1 MQFRYFVL
9 LKCFFFRF
17 IVVVFFCMVKDV
29 IDLDIVSLVVDNKEN
44 LVVVFLIMFLLEV
57 KCIFIVCVFF
67 LNLRYSKVY

>member
-1 MQFRYFVL
+1 M
-9 LKCFFFRF
+9 
-17 IVVVFFCMVKDV
+17 VVFFCMVKDV

-44 LVVVFLIMFLLEV
+44 LVVVLLIMFLLEV

>member
-1 MQFRYFVL
+1 M
-9 LKCFFFRF
+9 
-17 IVVVFFCMVKDV
+17 VVFFCMVKDV

-44 LVVVFLIMFLLEV
+44 LVVVLLIMFLLEF

>member
-1 MQFRYFVL
+1 
-9 LKCFFFRF
+9 
-17 IVVVFFCMVKDV
+17 MVKDV

-44 LVVVFLIMFLLEV
+44 LVVVLLIMFLLEV